1 MSVRITRINKTL
13 IYLAGRII
21 KLTANTL
28 KLVCYAFHFFF
39 PRKRFTLP
47 KKSGP
52 IFRWRVKTSIPCI
65 LWQTNF
71 TDRVTLPLYL
81 NYLWNRILA
90 FNYEYRFVD
99 DETADAFIK
108 KHFPGDVY
116 DLYAMLQIG
125 AAKADF
131 WRLLVLYKRGGVYLD
146 MDANLVWP
154 LGSILRPYDQELY
167 ITISGDRI
175 SNYFIASKPNNDN
188 LKKMISTV
196 KQNIEENSI
205 SSVYELTGPGVF
217 DQVLEGIDANFI
229 SYRYVCSQG
238 NFSNEYFQYIDSK
251 QGKWTHAQH
260 KMSIVKNSGQ
270 PESN

>member
-1 MSVRITRINKTL
+1 MLKKLL

-21 KLTANTL
+21 KFIANIL
-28 KLVCYAFHFFF
+28 KVGCYAFHFFF

-47 KKSGP
+47 RQSGP
-52 IFRWRVKTSIPCI
+52 IFRRRGKTVIPRI

-81 NYLWNRILA
+81 NYLWNRLLA

-108 KHFPGDVY
+108 EHYPGDVY
-116 DLYAMLQIG
+116 DGYAMLQIG

-131 WRLLVLYKRGGVYLD
+131 WRLLVLYKQGGVYLD
-146 MDANLVWP
+146 MDANFVWP

-167 ITISGDRI
+167 ITIKHDRI
-175 SNYFIASKPNNDN
+175 SNYFIASKPNNDH
-188 LKKMISTV
+188 LKEMIALV
-196 KQNIEENSI
+196 MHNIDENSI
-205 SSVYELTGPGVF
+205 LTVYELTGPGVF